1 MCLVVFY
8 FAHMVKYLVYVTE
21 VHGNEPTILII
32 RKIRHECQARS
43 LEVEMPVS
51 LDTLWGGVE
60 SIYSLQG

>member
-1 MCLVVFY
+1 
-8 FAHMVKYLVYVTE
+8 MVKYLVYVAE

-32 RKIRHECQARS
+32 SKARHECQAQS
-43 LEVEMPVS
+43 LEVEMSVT